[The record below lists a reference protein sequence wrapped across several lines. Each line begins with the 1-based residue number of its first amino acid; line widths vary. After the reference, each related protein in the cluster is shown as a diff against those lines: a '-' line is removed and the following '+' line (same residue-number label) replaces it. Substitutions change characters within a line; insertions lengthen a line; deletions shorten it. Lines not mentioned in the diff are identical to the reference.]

1 MTLETELSHL
11 TLPESRN
18 VPPPDPF
25 PLGLEGTWFLYCT

>member
-18 VPPPDPF
+18 VPLDPF